1 MSDSIEMALQQ
12 AAHRLALHESP
23 SPRIDAAVLL
33 AHLLD
38 KPSSYLYTWSDKTL
52 TNEQIETFDALIE
65 RREKGEP
72 IAYIIGYR
80 DFWSLRLFVEP
91 STLIPRPDTE
101 LLVELGLSLL
111 DLKASTLLDLG
122 TGTGAI
128 ALAMASER
136 PLLDVTGVDFRPEA
150 VLLAKRNQQ
159 ANQIK
164 NANFL
169 LSNWFDAL
177 VDERYS
183 MILSNPPYID
193 PLDPH
198 LEQGD
203 LRFEPKT
210 ALIADEN
217 GLADIRH
224 ICISSVNY
232 LENGGY
238 LLIEHG
244 YDQGNQVRAI
254 FNAAGFS
261 SVETKKDYAGH
272 DRVTLGQYT
281 QDT

>member
-1 MSDSIEMALQQ
+1 MNCSIEMALQQ
-12 AAHRLALHESP
+12 AAHRLALHKSP
-23 SPRIDAAVLL
+23 SSRIDATVLL
-33 AHLLD
+33 SHLLE
-38 KPSSYLYTWSDKTL
+38 KPSSYLYTWPDKIL
-52 TNEQIETFDALIE
+52 TNEQIETFDALIQ

-111 DLKASTLLDLG
+111 SPNATSLLDLG

-128 ALAMASER
+128 ALAMASEL

-159 ANQIK
+159 ANKIT
-164 NANFL
+164 NADFL
-169 LSNWFDAL
+169 VSNWFDAL
-177 VDERYS
+177 EDKRYS

-198 LEQGD
+198 LAQGD

-210 ALIADEN
+210 ALIADEH

-224 ICISSVNY
+224 ICHSSVNF
-232 LENGGY
+232 LEKDGY

-244 YDQGNQVRAI
+244 YNQGSQVREI
-254 FNAAGFS
+254 FKAAGFL
-261 SVETKKDYAGH
+261 SVETKKDYAEQ
-272 DRVTLGQYT
+272 DRVTLGQYIR
-281 QDT
+281 

>member
-1 MSDSIEMALQQ
+1 MACSIEIALQQ
-12 AAHRLALHESP
+12 AAHRLALSQ
-23 SPRIDAAVLL
+23 SSSSRIDATLL
-33 AHLLD
+33 LEHVLD
-38 KPSSYLYTWSDKTL
+38 KPSSYLYTWPDKLL
-52 TNEQIETFDALIE
+52 TTEQLETFNALVQ

-72 IAYIIGYR
+72 VAYILGYR

-111 DLKASTLLDLG
+111 DPKANALLDLG

-128 ALAMASER
+128 ALAMASEC
-136 PLLDVTGVDFRPEA
+136 PFLTVTGVDFRPDA
-150 VLLAKRNQQ
+150 VLLAKRNQEV
-159 ANQIK
+159 NQIK
-164 NANFL
+164 NADFL
-169 LSNWFDAL
+169 VSNWFDAL
-177 VDERYS
+177 IDTRYA

-210 ALIADEN
+210 ALIAAEN

-224 ICISSVNY
+224 ICNSSINY
-232 LENGGY
+232 LEKDGY

-244 YDQGNQVRAI
+244 YDQANQVREI
-254 FNAAGFS
+254 FKAAGFS
-261 SVETKKDYAGH
+261 SIETKKDYAGH
-272 DRVTLGQYT
+272 DRVTLGQYK
-281 QDT
+281 